1 MSVVDELVKGRE
13 AFEHREWAA
22 AHDRL
27 SAVDRSKLSQD
38 DLLRLG
44 MAAYL
49 SGDDESS
56 VRPCRR
62 RIGRPWV
69 PARRSARCASPSG
82 SG

>member
-38 DLLRLG
+38 DLVRLG

-49 SGDDESS
+49 SGDDESECPGPAGGVS
-56 VRPCRR
+56 GRTGCR
-62 RIGRPWV
+62 
-69 PARRSARCASPSG
+69 
-82 SG
+82 